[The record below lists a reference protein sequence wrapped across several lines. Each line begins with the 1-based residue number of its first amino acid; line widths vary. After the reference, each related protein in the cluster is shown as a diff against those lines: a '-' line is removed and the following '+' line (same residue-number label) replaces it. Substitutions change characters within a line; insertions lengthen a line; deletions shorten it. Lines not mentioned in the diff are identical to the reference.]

1 MLLHRALGLV
11 LSHHLS
17 DLGLV
22 LSLVFLRGKNARCCL
37 LHPSPRSVPALNGA
51 HLSISIIV
59 SICPLQ
65 VVFHSPSQQHGFN
78 FPFQIGSFDSM
89 SDSPSQAQRFSV
101 PVEVR
106 TVFQPTLLSCFTSI
120 CSVLRPTLSFSMTN
134 ELAHTS
140 NAESWSQHSLLGLGS
155 STSLL

>member
-1 MLLHRALGLV
+1 MPAAATMH
-11 LSHHLS
+11 
-17 DLGLV
+17 
-22 LSLVFLRGKNARCCL
+22 
-37 LHPSPRSVPALNGA
+37 LHPSPRSVPSLNGA

-59 SICPLQ
+59 SLCPLQ

-106 TVFQPTLLSCFTSI
+106 TVFSADFAFLLYIYLLCFETY
-120 CSVLRPTLSFSMTN
+120 
-134 ELAHTS
+134 
-140 NAESWSQHSLLGLGS
+140 SLLLCDQ
-155 STSLL
+155 